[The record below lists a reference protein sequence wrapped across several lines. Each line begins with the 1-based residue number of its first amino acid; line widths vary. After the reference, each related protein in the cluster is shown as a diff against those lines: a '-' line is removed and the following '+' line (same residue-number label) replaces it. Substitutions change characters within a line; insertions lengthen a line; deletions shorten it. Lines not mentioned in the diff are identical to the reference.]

1 MVWVMNENQE
11 GNVGANAPWW
21 ILFLFTQYPCTH
33 SFKILN
39 FLFSKEL
46 ISCNLG
52 RYFDQD

>member
-11 GNVGANAPWW
+11 GNIGANAPWW

-52 RYFDQD
+52 RYFDRD